1 MVKQFLRYIFTL
13 AAMLMMVVGDAWAQ
27 NCTYQIQSLVSK
39 ITSPKNG
46 RFPQS
51 TIIGYVDNTYGIS
64 KVTVDIALERTAAGK
79 DASVKFEYSTDGS
92 NWIAIASQDLDGT
105 TWGTGDNS
113 LNVTYTGNIDSSNK
127 IQFRVYETKQEKY
140 GGSRTIN
147 ISNFNVTMA
156 STLQASPSTWNFGS
170 IQEGSPAQT
179 KNDFSISY
187 SNIGSSI
194 SASSN
199 NPEIFSVSSSPISTD
214 CDDVVPFSITFNPKT
229 SGKHTGEI
237 TLRSSTGKET
247 KITLSGTATGAPIH
261 RWDGKT
267 EYYVD
272 ESVDLSTWFSSNEHG
287 ARSYEIVSFSPDDE
301 TGVTPTLNGTTIKL
315 TRAGKLTVRMKQN
328 AYDIYSYKET
338 DHTIIVNKYDL
349 SASIAQES
357 AVWNEL
363 IDNAFSVSYGLQ
375 DYTVTSSN
383 TNIAQHISGNKI
395 QTYFTSGT
403 AQFQINR
410 PEDYKYNALNQT
422 LLLSVNPNTNGC
434 NLIENQKTSASY
446 EFANTGATYS
456 SSFSLN
462 DGIGDKLTFS
472 YNLTEN
478 ADYNHYLTPQYSL
491 SNDGDFNDIPDLIF
505 TTKSSTPTTESITLP
520 EGTKRIRFKR
530 TSEFMGT
537 KSFSISNITVTRKTF
552 LTPQIDDDTFYLTQ
566 VSSGM
571 QFAGTFPLEWST
583 CSDEIR
589 FSCDNPNFV
598 IEALDSNNQ
607 PKDYIDASNKQGTT
621 SIIVTYSANTANPV
635 LTGELTIYDQ
645 SQTKTI
651 TLSCE
656 HLTQT
661 IDWPQ
666 YFHNLEAD
674 EEGVINQDFTLNAIA
689 RAVNGQPTNQPIKYT
704 LSVSPSEN
712 AQLSSD
718 GRLIITGICEGTIT
732 ASVEGF
738 TDATSGITY
747 SANSLTRQIRIRKA
761 GTLCETYA
769 LEKWQEQTIGNV
781 WPAVVYDITGLPTNT
796 MTFKAHAEVASLW
809 NNEIKI
815 DFKYNSDDQDWV
827 EEQIIPIEASSVNKT
842 YTCYVPDNVKQV
854 RFRSESSARS
864 YFHDVKLRQK
874 TYITP
879 SVPEITI
886 NTLVNQPFEYS
897 FTVDYSDVPL
907 IEYSV
912 TNSNNL
918 NLTLT
923 PTTEINNNCGEHGTY
938 TFILRGTSPYPQ
950 TGVKEYITITTSAH
964 KDNPKIIPVIITS
977 TLGDTYYFN
986 QQAGDWGN
994 LSNWQVNGIKPSSL
1008 PTPSNPVYIS
1018 KAVTVGAND
1027 AAFEGI
1033 AYSITI
1039 ETGGSINVLPKG
1051 GLTVHAGG
1059 FTGADE
1065 NNLTLHNKKDGAGF
1079 IRISPYCTNVMP
1091 TVKVLYETTSTL
1103 DKGAN
1108 ELAVWQYIGA
1118 PGADCQFTVDYI
1130 TWLYH
1135 WSETQGWINKTGT
1148 LTLEPFAG
1156 YAITQYGKP
1165 TYELVAKPINTN
1177 QTITLTKTDTGSGMD
1192 GDNLFANSFMAP
1204 IDVKNFKKEDF
1215 EGDIEATFY
1224 LFNSGS
1230 YSEWADHNNNNNTL
1244 GNNHS
1249 VSPGQYCAIPALAAQ
1264 YLPNDFDITTIPPMQ
1279 GVYVIANADGAS
1291 IKLNYDK
1298 HVWKAGSAAGTNMHE
1313 PMRAPSH
1320 NVFKPDNFRRL
1331 RIQVNSANSGADRM
1345 YIIQDTITTTDY
1357 DNGYDAPNQLAE
1369 GLANIYTNEHFGQME
1384 VSCSNHIDSTFVG
1397 FTAGLDSIYTL
1408 RFNAIIGDDLHLLDL
1423 DNDSLILLEED
1434 ATYTFHATPHSKND
1448 LRFQILLH
1456 PEKNLD
1462 FGKEEKDEI
1471 YTGITDVHTTQV
1483 WSHGSSIYISNAPT
1497 NTIATLYNISG
1508 HKLLTTPIH
1517 HTPYTLDLS
1526 YLPKGVYMLQL
1537 NTQVYKF
1544 VIQ

>member
-1 MVKQFLRYIFTL
+1 MKQTLRHIFLLL
-13 AAMLMMVVGDAWAQ
+13 ALFIATKNAWAECYVLEKYTTD
-27 NCTYQIQSLVSK
+27 NEGYITVKSDRDGSSYSESFPVSNGYELTFSYRLSGS
-39 ITSPKNG
+39 TSVSYDHYVAPQYSTNGSNFSDILPENTISTKSRSWRHTKDDDKLTFILPSGTTHIRFRRRASSWFGTRDVHIKNVRVTRKSFATVSPTTFSFDPIPVG
-46 RFPQS
+46 
-51 TIIGYVDNTYGIS
+51 TTATK
-64 KVTVDIALERTAAGK
+64 KVT
-79 DASVKFEYSTDGS
+79 
-92 NWIAIASQDLDGT
+92 
-105 TWGTGDNS
+105 
-113 LNVTYTGNIDSSNK
+113 
-127 IQFRVYETKQEKY
+127 
-140 GGSRTIN
+140 IN
-147 ISNFNVTMA
+147 
-156 STLQASPSTWNFGS
+156 
-170 IQEGSPAQT
+170 
-179 KNDFSISY
+179 Y
-187 SNIGSSI
+187 SNIGTRVYA
-194 SASSN
+194 SACDPADVATHFALTSAEN
-199 NPEIFSVSSSPISTD
+199 LDCTGSVELILTYQPQSEG
-214 CDDVVPFSITFNPKT
+214 NH
-229 SGKHTGEI
+229 G
-237 TLRSSTGKET
+237 
-247 KITLSGTATGAPIH
+247 GTATISGSNGISTIITISGSAYNKVNPTH
-261 RWDGKT
+261 TWSANTTFK
-267 EYYVD
+267 VD
-272 ESVDLSTWFSSNEHG
+272 DPNLDLSSKWGSNNTQGKITYSIESFTPSGENNEG
-287 ARSYEIVSFSPDDE
+287 A
-301 TGVTPTLNGTTIKL
+301 TTPAINGASLSLGQAGTLVLKLHQAHSEGFNEWTSKQTI
-315 TRAGKLTVRMKQN
+315 
-328 AYDIYSYKET
+328 
-338 DHTIIVNKYDL
+338 TINKYDVD
-349 SASIAQES
+349 ASICQSS
-357 AVWNEL
+357 ALRNE
-363 IDNAFSVSYGLQ
+363 IIGNPFSLSYGLT
-375 DYTVTSSN
+375 DFIVESKN
-383 TNIAQHISGNKI
+383 TNIAEYHESTKQI
-395 QTYFTSGT
+395 QTYFTDGT
-403 AQFQINR
+403 ASFQVTR

-422 LLLSVNPNTNGC
+422 LTLTVKASTASCDIFTDPTERNFSTGLTDFSGKAGYAYEIPENVRAYADSVYITAKRTGENYFYLQYSTNGGAQWTDFPEGEL
-434 NLIENQKTSASY
+434 NLSTSY
-446 EFANTGATYS
+446 QTFGLKIPEGKIVTHIRPFAKTGAT
-456 SSFSLN
+456 L
-462 DGIGDKLTFS
+462 GK
-472 YNLTEN
+472 
-478 ADYNHYLTPQYSL
+478 DYK
-491 SNDGDFNDIPDLIF
+491 DF
-505 TTKSSTPTTESITLP
+505 
-520 EGTKRIRFKR
+520 R
-530 TSEFMGT
+530 
-537 KSFSISNITVTRKTF
+537 VTRKQF
-552 LTPQIDDDTFYLTQ
+552 LNPQIDGETFYLTQ

-571 QFAGTFPLEWST
+571 QFAGTFPLAWST

-589 FSCDNPNFV
+589 FSCDNPNFTIIPSV
-598 IEALDSNNQ
+598 
-607 PKDYIDASNKQGTT
+607 IDASNGQDTT
-621 SIIVTYSANTANPV
+621 SIIVTYSANTDNPN

-761 GTLCETYA
+761 GDPCNSYA
-769 LEKWQEQTIGNV
+769 LSIVNEQKTDGWGTNYLV
-781 WPAVVYDITGLPTNT
+781 FPITGLPESTI
-796 MTFKAHAEVASLW
+796 TFGAHADVGSVNNYLYIDFHTDANAAPNASGW
-809 NNEIKI
+809 SNRQTIEIKA
-815 DFKYNSDDQDWV
+815 DNKYTWG
-827 EEQIIPIEASSVNKT
+827 
-842 YTCYVPDNVKQV
+842 YTCTVPENAKQV
-854 RFRSESSARS
+854 RFETVSSLNT
-864 YFHDVKLRQK
+864 YFNMVTIRQK
-874 TYITP
+874 EYLTA
-879 SVPEITI
+879 SVSEIVI
-886 NTLVNQPFEYS
+886 SDVIVNQPFS
-897 FTVDYSDVPL
+897 ATFTVDYSDVPF
-907 IEYSV
+907 IQYEV
-912 TNSNNL
+912 TNNHNL
-918 NLTLT
+918 NIQLT
-923 PTTEINNNCGEHGTY
+923 PSPEINNNCGEYGTY
-938 TFILRGTSPYPQ
+938 TFTLTGMSPYPQ
-950 TGVKEYITITTSAH
+950 ENVQETITIFTSAGH
-964 KDNPKIIPVIITS
+964 RVEIPVIITS
-977 TLGDTYYFN
+977 KLGDSYYFK
-986 QQAGDWGN
+986 QQDGN
-994 LSNWQVNGIKPSSL
+994 WSDLNNWQVNGIKPSSL

-1018 KAVTVGAND
+1018 KAATVGAND

-1039 ETGGSINVLPKG
+1039 ETGGSINVLPQG

-1079 IRISPYCTNVMP
+1079 IRISPYCTNAMP

-1103 DKGAN
+1103 DEGAN

-1118 PGADCQFTVDYI
+1118 PGTDCQFTVDYI

-1135 WSETQGWINKTGT
+1135 WSEKEGWINKTGT

-1165 TYELVAKPINTN
+1165 TYELVSTVINKD
-1177 QTITLTKTDTGSGMD
+1177 QTITLTKTDTGNGMK
-1192 GDNLFANSFMAP
+1192 GDNLFSNSYMTP

-1230 YSEWADHNNNNNTL
+1230 YSDWADHNNNNNTL
-1244 GNNHS
+1244 GDNHS
-1249 VSPGQYCAIPALAAQ
+1249 VSPGQYCAIPALAAK
-1264 YLPNDFDITTIPPMQ
+1264 YLPSDFDITTIPPMQ
-1279 GVYVIANADGAS
+1279 GVYVIAKENNAK
-1291 IKLNYDK
+1291 IHLNYNK
-1298 HVWKAGSAAGTNMHE
+1298 HVWNAGTVTTDMHE
-1313 PMRAPSH
+1313 PMRAPIH

-1331 RIQVNSANSGADRM
+1331 RIQINSANSGADRM
-1345 YIIQDTITTTDY
+1345 YVIQDTITTTDY

-1423 DNDSLILLEED
+1423 DNDSIILIEED

-1462 FGKEEKDEI
+1462 FGKEEKDEL
-1471 YTGITDVHTTQV
+1471 YTDLTDVHTTQV
-1483 WSHGSSIYISNAPT
+1483 WSHGSCIYINNVPA